1 MDGITDSEKLAP
13 NLRIIRIFEI
23 LANHHRPMSPTELNY
38 ELKMPKQSLH
48 RLCNM
53 LVEEGYLKN
62 RRKLYPHHGL
72 LQMVSGL
79 GTLGVNSTTCHQI
92 LRKVS
97 HQFGETVNFV
107 GQKNPA

>member
-1 MDGITDSEKLAP
+1 MDGMNNSDKLAP

-23 LANHHRPMSPTELNY
+23 LATHHRPLSPTELNA
-38 ELKMPKQSLH
+38 ELNMPKQSLH

-53 LVEEGYLKN
+53 LLEEGYLAKTG
-62 RRKLYPHHGL
+62 RKLYPAPRL

-79 GTLGVNSTTCHQI
+79 GILGINSTGCHQI

-97 HQFGETVNFV
+97 NEFG
-107 GQKNPA
+107 